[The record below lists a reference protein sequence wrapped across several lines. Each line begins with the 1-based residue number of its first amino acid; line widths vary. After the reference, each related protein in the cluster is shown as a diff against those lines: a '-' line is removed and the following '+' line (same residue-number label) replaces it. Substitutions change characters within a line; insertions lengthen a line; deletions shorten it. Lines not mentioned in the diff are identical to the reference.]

1 MNGSPDWKPP
11 KPVIFAWL
19 LCLLMWGGDLAAGG
33 SSNPLALVFYS
44 FLPAALWMIA
54 ADSKRNAEAIIDLEA
69 RLDRLEGSHRSST
82 VSKAG

>member
-1 MNGSPDWKPP
+1 MNVSPDWKPP

-19 LCLLMWGGDLAAGG
+19 LCLLMWAGDLAAGG

-54 ADSKRNAEAIIDLEA
+54 ADGQRNERTIADLEA
-69 RLDRLEGSHRSST
+69 RLDRLEGSRRSSA